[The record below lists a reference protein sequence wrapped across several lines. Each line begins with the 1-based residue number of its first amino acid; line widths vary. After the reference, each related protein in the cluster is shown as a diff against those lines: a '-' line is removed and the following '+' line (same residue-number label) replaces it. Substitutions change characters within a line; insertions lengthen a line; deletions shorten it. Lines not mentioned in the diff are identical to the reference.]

1 MFESEGGGDSLER
14 SGGGVQQLLKN
25 HISREGFRLLRS

>member
-14 SGGGVQQLLKN
+14 SGGEQQLLKN